1 MSKPLASAITLT
13 VQDNQALQIS
23 TVAYLIVE
31 ELDVPELKDLINH
44 GESFHQPEA
53 GGDE

>member
-1 MSKPLASAITLT
+1 MTSEHEKYVSIK
-13 VQDNQALQIS
+13 
-23 TVAYLIVE
+23 YLVVE